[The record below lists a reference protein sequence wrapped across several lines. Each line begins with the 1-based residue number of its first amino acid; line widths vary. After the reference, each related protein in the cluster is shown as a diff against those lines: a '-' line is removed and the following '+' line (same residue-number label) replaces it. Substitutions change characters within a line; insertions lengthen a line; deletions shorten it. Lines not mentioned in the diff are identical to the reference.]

1 MANNR
6 NMVLETVAILFLVTR
21 DDFPQPRRATSE
33 PNEHVYGM
41 LRMLLREFTVVD
53 VNDLVNKIRLKMN
66 AIFGGNLVVDRSN
79 TIKGYS
85 GTLPD
90 FLASSW
96 AGNMEELTAGPVHV
110 DLESLAVNQLW
121 NKVSQMFKMVNSVM
135 MPFLKLYGVE
145 EGHGLSPFASNID
158 DPNELAQ
165 KITDFFK
172 TPKRDPR
179 DRAPSADVAGSE
191 NDVENDGD
199 DVDVVVNGEV
209 SDDYVEAFVKSMLQ
223 MDQDTDEIGDATES
237 STITDDSVMGMF
249 CYIICYSLCS
259 N

>member
-1 MANNR
+1 
-6 NMVLETVAILFLVTR
+6 
-21 DDFPQPRRATSE
+21 
-33 PNEHVYGM
+33 
-41 LRMLLREFTVVD
+41 
-53 VNDLVNKIRLKMN
+53 
-66 AIFGGNLVVDRSN
+66 
-79 TIKGYS
+79 
-85 GTLPD
+85 
-90 FLASSW
+90 
-96 AGNMEELTAGPVHV
+96 MEELTAGPVHV

-121 NKVSQMFKMVNSVM
+121 KRVSQIFKMVNGVM

-179 DRAPSADVAGSE
+179 DRAPSADVAGSK

-223 MDQDTDEIGDATES
+223 KWIKIQMKLEMPLKVAQSLMIVSWVCFVTSYVILCVPTKEFY
-237 STITDDSVMGMF
+237 F
-249 CYIICYSLCS
+249 CERY
-259 N
+259 